1 MLAGVVDPLFAPF
14 AGADTPG
21 ASVAVFH
28 RGSTV
33 LCRAYG
39 LALLEPSTPA
49 SVHTNYRLASLT
61 KQFTAAAILKLV
73 EQGKLQLDTPL
84 LELLPELAHEP
95 ASVFHLLTHTSG
107 ILDYEDL
114 LPADQTIQ
122 VQDSDMLVLLSTENR
137 RHFAPGTAFRYSNS
151 GYVLLG
157 LIVERISG
165 CPFAEFL
172 QEHIFQPLGM
182 DSTLAYQAGHSPVP
196 ERAFGYSAAGDGFQL
211 TDQSVTSATLGD
223 GGVYASVAE
232 LARWEDAF
240 VHARVL
246 SAATLEHAW
255 SPARL
260 RDGTPVP
267 YGYGWYVD
275 VDRGRRRLTHHGE
288 TVGFTNAT
296 VRYPDEQLSVWVL
309 TNRTG
314 GAPWD
319 LAQTVADRALTLLE
333 GGPRSRSAPAWPF
346 QWAGG

>member
-33 LCRAYG
+33 FSHACG
-39 LALLEPSTPA
+39 LALLEPSTPT
-49 SVHTNYRLASLT
+49 SVQTNYRLASLT
-61 KQFTAAAILKLV
+61 KQITAAAVLKLV
-73 EQGKLQLDTPL
+73 EQGKLQLDTL
-84 LELLPELAHEP
+84 LPELLPELAHEP

-107 ILDYEDL
+107 TPDYEDL
-114 LPADQTIQ
+114 LAGDQTDQ
-122 VQDSDMLVLLSTENR
+122 VRDSDVLVLLSTENR
-137 RHFAPGTAFRYSNS
+137 RYFAPGTAFRYSNS

-157 LIVERISG
+157 LIVERITG

-172 QEHIFQPLGM
+172 QEQIFGPLGM
-182 DSTLAYQAGHSPVP
+182 NSTLAYQAGHSTVP

-223 GGVYASVAE
+223 GGVYASVAD
-232 LARWEDAF
+232 LARWDDAL

-246 SAATLEHAW
+246 SASTLEVAW

-288 TVGFTNAT
+288 TMGFTNA
-296 VRYPDEQLSVWVL
+296 VIRYPDEHLSVWVL

-319 LAQTVADRALTLLE
+319 LAQAVADQTLNRVA
-333 GGPRSRSAPAWPF
+333 GGPRAESAPSWPF